1 MAMKKF
7 FVGVK
12 GIIRDE
18 RGVLLLKRDLKDQNF
33 YDIPGGRIDDTELFE
48 DTLRRELSEELPGTK
63 LVKINKLAGT
73 TRVMRDIAENTG
85 LVLIYFLVEAELPE
99 KIVLSEE
106 HSSYVWVKTV
116 EDIPD
121 AVNEEVKRIII
132 EIL

>member
-1 MAMKKF
+1 MKKF

-121 AVNEEVKRIII
+121 AVNEEVKRIIT